1 MTFTMA
7 RQILVEMADS
17 FDVEPS
23 RYSGG
28 NRLDHDTFL
37 RLEEDLVEAGF
48 TRETLDTEEL
58 LAALRATHEPL
69 LDGLASHLLLPLL
82 GWSVSG
88 EARDHWVR
96 ARVGRWR
103 GAWWKS

>member
-1 MTFTMA
+1 MTRFYA
-7 RQILVEMADS
+7 SRRIWPKLVS
-17 FDVEPS
+17 PGKRS
-23 RYSGG
+23 
-28 NRLDHDTFL
+28 
-37 RLEEDLVEAGF
+37 
-48 TRETLDTEEL
+48 DTEEL

-69 LDGLASHLLLPLL
+69 LDGLASYLLLPLL